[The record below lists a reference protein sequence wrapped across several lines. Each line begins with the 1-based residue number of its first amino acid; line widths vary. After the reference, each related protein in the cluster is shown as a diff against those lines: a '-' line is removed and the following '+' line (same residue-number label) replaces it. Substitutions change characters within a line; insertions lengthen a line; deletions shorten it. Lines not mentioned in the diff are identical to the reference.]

1 MPIYEYK
8 CPKCG
13 EFEVTQRITEDAL
26 KKCPTCKSK
35 VERLLSRTSFILKG
49 TGWYATDY
57 ANKASGDAAKAD
69 SAATDSSKAESG
81 KTETSAADSAK
92 TDSAKSDSSSTS
104 ESSPS
109 ANGKTSAAAA
119 SAAASSGKSRK
130 EKGGAGKAA
139 D

>member
-35 VERLLSRTSFILKG
+35 VERLLSRTSFVLKG

-57 ANKASGDAAKAD
+57 ASKTGGDAAKSD
-69 SAATDSSKAESG
+69 SSTTDSSKSE
-81 KTETSAADSAK
+81 SAK
-92 TDSAKSDSSSTS
+92 TESSSTSAAKSDSSSTS
-104 ESSPS
+104 DSSS
-109 ANGKTSAAAA
+109 AANGKPSSAAA
-119 SAAASSGKSRK
+119 SAASSPGKSRK
-130 EKGGAGKAA
+130 EKGGASKAA

>member
-57 ANKASGDAAKAD
+57 ASKPSGDAAKEDAAKAD
-69 SAATDSSKAESG
+69 APATDSSKTESA
-81 KTETSAADSAK
+81 KTESS
-92 TDSAKSDSSSTS
+92 TDSAKSDSASTS
-104 ESSPS
+104 ESSS
-109 ANGKTSAAAA
+109 HANGKSSVANA
-119 SAAASSGKSRK
+119 SASTSPAKSRK
-130 EKGGAGKAA
+130 EKTGASKPAE
-139 D
+139 

>member
-13 EFEVTQRITEDAL
+13 EFEVTQRITENAL

-57 ANKASGDAAKAD
+57 ASKPSGDTAKADAAKSD
-69 SAATDSSKAESG
+69 ST
-81 KTETSAADSAK
+81 
-92 TDSAKSDSSSTS
+92 KSDSSSS
-104 ESSPS
+104 DSSKS
-109 ANGKTSAAAA
+109 D
-119 SAAASSGKSRK
+119 SSGKADSSSSSS
-130 EKGGAGKAA
+130 EKSTAAPASTPAPSSKASSDKSAASKAA

>member
-57 ANKASGDAAKAD
+57 ASKPSGDAAKEDAAKAD
-69 SAATDSSKAESG
+69 SAPTDTAKAESG
-81 KTETSAADSAK
+81 KTESST
-92 TDSAKSDSSSTS
+92 TDSGKNDSSSTS
-104 ESSPS
+104 DSSSSTNGKSSAATPS
-109 ANGKTSAAAA
+109 ASA
-119 SAAASSGKSRK
+119 SPGKSRK
-130 EKGGAGKAA
+130 EKTGASKAA